1 MTPPAPDVSAQ
12 LRKGVVEYCI
22 LGLLSRE
29 PMYGW
34 QLSETLVGSGL
45 IASIGTLYPVLARL
59 RERGLV
65 TTFEDATGTG
75 PVRKYYRL
83 TASGTDLLAAFREQ
97 WPTFSLTVGSMIR
110 GEHPTGA
117 PDERL
122 ADLPADPP
130 HEGTSPDA

>member
-1 MTPPAPDVSAQ
+1 MTPPVPDVSAQ

-34 QLSETLVGSGL
+34 QLSETLVRSGL

-65 TTFEDATGTG
+65 TTFEDATGSG

-83 TASGTDLLAAFREQ
+83 TTSGTELLADFREQ
-97 WPTFSLTVGSMIR
+97 WPAFSLTVGSMIR
-110 GEHPTGA
+110 GEQRDATT
-117 PDERL
+117 
-122 ADLPADPP
+122 DLPLDPP
-130 HEGTSPDA
+130 LEPLTEGTTPDA

>member
-1 MTPPAPDVSAQ
+1 MTPPADVSAQ

-34 QLSETLVGSGL
+34 QLSETLVRSGL

-65 TTFEDATGTG
+65 SSFEDATGAG

-83 TASGTDLLAAFREQ
+83 TPAGDQLLADFRDQ

-110 GEHPTGA
+110 GELPPSPT
-117 PDERL
+117 
-122 ADLPADPP
+122 DPT
-130 HEGTSPDA
+130 HEGTIPDA

>member
-1 MTPPAPDVSAQ
+1 MTPPSDVSAQ

-34 QLSETLVGSGL
+34 QLSETLVRSGL

-65 TTFEDATGTG
+65 VSFEESTGAG

-83 TASGTDLLAAFREQ
+83 TSAGEELLADFRDQ
-97 WPTFSLTVGSMIR
+97 WPMFSLTVGALIR
-110 GEHPTGA
+110 GETPT
-117 PDERL
+117 
-122 ADLPADPP
+122 DLPTDPP
-130 HEGTSPDA
+130 LEGTPDA

>member
-1 MTPPAPDVSAQ
+1 MTPPTPDVSAQ

-34 QLSETLVGSGL
+34 QLSETLVRSGL

-83 TASGTDLLAAFREQ
+83 TASGTELLADFREQ

-110 GEHPTGA
+110 GEAPIDIPTD
-117 PDERL
+117 PSL
-122 ADLPADPP
+122 DPP
-130 HEGTSPDA
+130 HEGTHPDA

>member
-1 MTPPAPDVSAQ
+1 MTPPARDVSAQ

-34 QLSETLVGSGL
+34 QLSETLVRSGL

-65 TTFEDATGTG
+65 TSFEDASSTG

-83 TASGTDLLAAFREQ
+83 TPQGEELLADFRHQ
-97 WPTFSLTVGSMIR
+97 WPAFSLTVGSLIR
-110 GEHPTGA
+110 GEDPN
-117 PDERL
+117 
-122 ADLPADPP
+122 DLHIDPSL
-130 HEGTSPDA
+130 EGTTPDA